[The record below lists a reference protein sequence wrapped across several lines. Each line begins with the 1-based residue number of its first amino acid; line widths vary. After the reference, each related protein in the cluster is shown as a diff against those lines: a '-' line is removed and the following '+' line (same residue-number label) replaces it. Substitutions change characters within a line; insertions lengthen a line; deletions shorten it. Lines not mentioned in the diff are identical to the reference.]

1 MNEIAIEKSFWH
13 NARARRILERVVV
26 EGDLVL
32 RSPAHFGNGDG
43 SDETD
48 LPLLTDNYDPKRPVI
63 TGASLA
69 GALRAYLRRYL
80 AGDASRDTLDKAL
93 FGGAKGDEN
102 GEQSPLIVDDALGAA
117 DAGVELRDGVRL
129 EATSRTASDQ
139 ALFNI
144 ETWTAGTV
152 FPVRF
157 ELLLI
162 EGKDN
167 DVALRALA
175 AALTSLTNGGITLGM
190 RKQRG
195 YGQVSVARW
204 RVRRYRLAER
214 SEDLLAWLRE
224 GNKPLSDQNS
234 AVAAVVV
241 VDTQGEPL
249 RDDQMMRSLLRAFG
263 SQAQPL
269 TRCDHVFEI
278 SAEFALQS
286 SLMIRGNTGRDD
298 LGPDM
303 VHLHSRR
310 NGKLAP
316 VLPGT
321 SLAGALRA
329 RALRILNTLKPN
341 RASAIVDALFG
352 PSEVKSDTQAS
363 ASRLITTECEI
374 RDAIDDLVQNRIR
387 IDRFTGGVME
397 GALFEEQPVFAK
409 PETRLTLRMHIRS
422 PKEHEI
428 GLLLLLL
435 KDLWTGDLPIGGEIG
450 IGRGRL
456 QGRSA
461 QLIWRRDTREHAW
474 TITQDGDALRIEGEK
489 DMLERLVS
497 EGLHRELRGEE
508 VTHGG

>member
-63 TGASLA
+63 TGTSLA

-80 AGDASRDTLDKAL
+80 AGDADRDTLDEAL
-93 FGGAKGDEN
+93 FGGAKGDED
-102 GEQSPLIVDDALGAA
+102 GEQSLLIVDDALGTA
-117 DAGVELRDGVRL
+117 DAGVELRDGVKL

-152 FPVRF
+152 FPVRV

-167 DVALRALA
+167 AAALRALA
-175 AALTSLTNGGITLGM
+175 AALTGLTNGGITLGM

-234 AVAAVVV
+234 AVAAA
-241 VDTQGEPL
+241 VDAQGEPL
-249 RDDQMMRSLLRAFG
+249 PDDQMMRNLLQALG

-269 TRCDHVFEI
+269 AHRDHVFELQ
-278 SAEFALQS
+278 AEFALQS

-310 NGKLAP
+310 NGKSAP

-329 RALRILNTLKPN
+329 RALRILNTLRPD

-352 PSEVKSDTQAS
+352 PSEVKSGMQAS

-435 KDLWTGDLPIGGEIG
+435 KDLWSGDLPLGGEIG

-461 QLIWRRDTREHAW
+461 RLIWRRGAEEHTW
-474 TITQDGDALRIEGEK
+474 TITQDGDALRIEGDK
-489 DMLERLVS
+489 DVLERFVS
-497 EGLHRELRGEE
+497 ENLCRELRGEE
-508 VTHGG
+508 VTHVG